1 MSELKG
7 IIEDHLRYTGS
18 AKAKAILDSWD
29 DHLPRFI
36 KVMPVGYKL
45 LLEQESE

>member
-1 MSELKG
+1 MLT
-7 IIEDHLRYTGS
+7 DP
-18 AKAKAILDSWD
+18 LDY
-29 DHLPRFI
+29 LPMFL

>member
-1 MSELKG
+1 MKG
-7 IIEDHLRYTGS
+7 IIENHLRETGS
-18 AKAKAILDSWD
+18 PKAAAILDDWVSY
-29 DHLPRFI
+29 LPRFI